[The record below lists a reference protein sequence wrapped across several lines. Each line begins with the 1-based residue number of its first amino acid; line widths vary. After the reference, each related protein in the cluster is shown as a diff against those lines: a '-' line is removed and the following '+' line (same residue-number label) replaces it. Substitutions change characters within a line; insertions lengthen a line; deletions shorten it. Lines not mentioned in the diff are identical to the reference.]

1 MGYKTC
7 EGCEEQILVITG
19 KSEFCAFCGGKLQS
33 STPTTIDQKRPE
45 EGAA

>member
-33 STPTTIDQKRPE
+33 STPTANREIEK
-45 EGAA
+45 